1 MGDKE
6 FLWSWKLSKVFAEIV
21 QQIVMM
27 ISNWL
32 FLFHIASKLVQYV
45 AILLGHSKMDI
56 ALWYSNCILVPMQGC
71 SCLFQCSVS

>member
-1 MGDKE
+1 MKKCEDTKWGTKNSYDHE
-6 FLWSWKLSKVFAEIV
+6 SWVKVFAEIV

-56 ALWYSNCILVPMQGC
+56 AL
-71 SCLFQCSVS
+71 

>member
-32 FLFHIASKLVQYV
+32 FLFHIASLVQYV

-56 ALWYSNCILVPMQGC
+56 AL
-71 SCLFQCSVS
+71 